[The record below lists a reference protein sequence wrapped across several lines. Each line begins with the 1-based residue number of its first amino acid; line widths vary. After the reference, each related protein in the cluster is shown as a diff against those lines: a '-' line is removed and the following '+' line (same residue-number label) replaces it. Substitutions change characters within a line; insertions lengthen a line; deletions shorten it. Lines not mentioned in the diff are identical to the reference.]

1 MQNPANL
8 CTPSAP
14 APARGLAVSA
24 TGERSGCTLSPHPW
38 IPAHVA
44 FQSMAICIGAL
55 PSLRSWPFMAGAAP
69 DRAGFS
75 PHESGAKAPEVA
87 NTPHGNHG
95 DNLSKATGGVQ

>member
-24 TGERSGCTLSPHPW
+24 TGERSGCTLSPYPW

-44 FQSMAICIGAL
+44 FQSMAICIGARPIL
-55 PSLRSWPFMAGAAP
+55 KRWPFPAGVAAAARRAELAMHECAAVASTMPP
-69 DRAGFS
+69 D
-75 PHESGAKAPEVA
+75 
-87 NTPHGNHG
+87 GNHG
-95 DNLSKATGGVQ
+95 GYKKLQGVTNV